1 MIVAHFVE
9 LSRKLRATYFISA
22 PRLIWNEFASFWF
35 SISGKREDLTL
46 QEVLLGKLDTGTEL
60 LNYFITLI
68 KLHIWISRKHGVTP
82 GASRLLVTPN
92 FNVFKEI
99 IKVKVRTEKI
109 NTECKFRAR
118 WQTYVNSILVI

>member
-1 MIVAHFVE
+1 V
-9 LSRKLRATYFISA
+9 
-22 PRLIWNEFASFWF
+22 F
-35 SISGKREDLTL
+35 SISGKRKDLTL

-82 GASRLLVTPN
+82 N
-92 FNVFKEI
+92 FNVFEEI
-99 IKVKVRTEKI
+99 IKVKFRTEKYLALKN

-118 WQTYVNSILVI
+118 WRPYITLEPWNLV